1 MFYRIEADMVW
12 LTIKA
17 QPNASQSEIVGLYDD
32 ETLKIRIKAPAV
44 EGAANEELIRLL
56 SKRFKVSK
64 SQIVFKTGH
73 NSKLKRVGLPY
84 TDAFESFAQEMDA
97 GAKT

>member
-1 MFYRIEADMVW
+1 VFYRLEADMVW

-17 QPNASQSEIVGLYDD
+17 QPNASKSEIVGLYDD

-56 SKRFKVSK
+56 SKSFKVPK
-64 SQIVFKTGH
+64 SQIVFRAGNK
-73 NSKLKRVGLPY
+73 SKLKMVGLPY
-84 TDAFESFAQEMDA
+84 TDAFGSFAQEMDT
-97 GAKT
+97 GNKT